1 MPQTITTE
9 LSVRS
14 KQDAQSQQVH
24 GAKRALPLTVPNDYT
39 EFRVPSEF
47 NLPPQAMHG
56 AQRTIPLTFPNE
68 YTELSVSSKLNAL
81 SQRLHDG
88 AHRTFCTVGAQL
100 AL

>member
-14 KQDAQSQQVH
+14 KQDAQSQQV
-24 GAKRALPLTVPNDYT
+24 NDYT

-88 AHRTFCTVGAQL
+88 AQRTLCIVGAQL